1 MVNKAMIQLF
11 QGQSSDQIHP
21 QERVL
26 LTEADTLNQKIMSVS
41 ESVFELRGSLNNL
54 HQRLTSMESKLR
66 TPPQHTENS
75 GKQTEWMREQVT
87 KLEESFAR
95 STLE

>member
-1 MVNKAMIQLF
+1 MVSRAMIQLL

-41 ESVFELRGSLNNL
+41 ESVFELKGQLNNIQ
-54 HQRLTSMESKLR
+54 QRLANMESKLR
-66 TPPQHTENS
+66 SPSSQ
-75 GKQTEWMREQVT
+75 Q
-87 KLEESFAR
+87 
-95 STLE
+95 